1 MRITFKKKSFC
12 AGGAQ
17 DIGRRRNHR
26 GIGAQTSSIPERA
39 TDRSFGP
46 APFQVADSHCIRYR
60 GGLHRLIF
68 AAPPGRKTEK
78 LFLEINR
85 ILLGIV
91 GLALFAMPVSAQT
104 AEEIVAKYVKTIG
117 GAEKI
122 EAIKTLRRTGRFTG
136 GGGFEAVVIQENKRP
151 QMARQEFSIQ
161 GMTGVTAYDGK
172 TGWKIE
178 PWGGKKDAEALG
190 EEELKGIQEDAD
202 FDGPLV
208 NYQQKGNKVEFVGAE
223 PVEGTDAFKLKVTL
237 KNGDVSYYFMDT
249 DYFVPIKIES
259 KRMVRGAEREFETS
273 LGDYKEVAGVYLPHS
288 VESGVKGSPNKSQ
301 ITFEKIEANVA
312 LDDNRFKQP
321 AAPAKPAKPA
331 KPEGGK
337 SE

>member
-1 MRITFKKKSFC
+1 MRSGKFKE
-12 AGGAQ
+12 
-17 DIGRRRNHR
+17 
-26 GIGAQTSSIPERA
+26 GIM
-39 TDRSFGP
+39 
-46 APFQVADSHCIRYR
+46 
-60 GGLHRLIF
+60 
-68 AAPPGRKTEK
+68 RK
-78 LFLEINR
+78 
-85 ILLGIV
+85 ILLGII
-91 GLALFAMPVSAQT
+91 GLALLAMPVSAQT
-104 AEEIVAKYVKTIG
+104 AEEIVAKYIKTIG

-122 EAIKTLRRTGRFTG
+122 EAIKTLRRTGKFTG

-151 QMARQEFSIQ
+151 QMARQEFTIQ
-161 GMTGVTAYDGK
+161 GMTGVNAYDGK

-178 PWGGKKDAEALG
+178 PWQGKKDAEPLG
-190 EEELKGIQEDAD
+190 EEELKQIQEDAD

-249 DYFVPIKIES
+249 DYYVPIKIES
-259 KRMVRGAEREFETS
+259 KRTVRGAEREFETT

-288 VESGVKGSPNKSQ
+288 IESGVKGSPNKSQ

-312 LDDNRFKQP
+312 LDDSRFKQP
-321 AAPAKPAKPA
+321 TSPAKPAGS
-331 KPEGGK
+331 EEGK

>member
-1 MRITFKKKSFC
+1 M
-12 AGGAQ
+12 
-17 DIGRRRNHR
+17 
-26 GIGAQTSSIPERA
+26 GII
-39 TDRSFGP
+39 
-46 APFQVADSHCIRYR
+46 
-60 GGLHRLIF
+60 
-68 AAPPGRKTEK
+68 
-78 LFLEINR
+78 
-85 ILLGIV
+85 
-91 GLALFAMPVSAQT
+91 GLALFAIPVSAQT
-104 AEEIVAKYVKTIG
+104 AEEIIAKYVKTIG

-122 EAIKTLRRTGRFTG
+122 EAIKTLRRTGKFTG

-178 PWGGKKDAEALG
+178 PWGGKKDPEALG
-190 EEELKGIQEDAD
+190 EDEMKGIQEDAD

-237 KNGDVSYYFMDT
+237 KNGDVRYYFMDT
-249 DYFVPIKIES
+249 DYYVPIKIES

-288 VESGVKGSPNKSQ
+288 IESGLKGNPNKSQ

-312 LDDNRFKQP
+312 LDDSRFKQP
-321 AAPAKPAKPA
+321 TVGV

-337 SE
+337 GE

>member
-1 MRITFKKKSFC
+1 MRKILP
-12 AGGAQ
+12 
-17 DIGRRRNHR
+17 
-26 GIGAQTSSIPERA
+26 GII
-39 TDRSFGP
+39 
-46 APFQVADSHCIRYR
+46 
-60 GGLHRLIF
+60 
-68 AAPPGRKTEK
+68 
-78 LFLEINR
+78 
-85 ILLGIV
+85 

-104 AEEIVAKYVKTIG
+104 AEEIVAKYIKTIG

-122 EAIKTLRRTGRFTG
+122 EAIKTLRRTGKFTG

-151 QMARQEFSIQ
+151 QMARQEFKIQ

-178 PWGGKKDAEALG
+178 PWGGKKDPEALG
-190 EEELKGIQEDAD
+190 EEEMKGIQEDAD

-237 KNGDVSYYFMDT
+237 KNGDVRYYFMDT
-249 DYFVPIKIES
+249 DYYVPIKIES

-288 VESGVKGSPNKSQ
+288 IESGLKGSPNKSQ
-301 ITFEKIEANVA
+301 VTFEKIEANLA
-312 LDDNRFKQP
+312 LDDSRFKQP
-321 AAPAKPAKPA
+321 TGAA
-331 KPEGGK
+331 KPEGGNSK
-337 SE
+337 